1 MDRLKEHPFLTL
13 YCGHCGHPLK
23 VKLGCG
29 DRTCPE
35 CRLKWFGYHF
45 KALLGLVSSW
55 RTAYFLTLT
64 LKNINEI
71 GRFHVKDLRK
81 DFERLRR
88 RFKQIQGG
96 FYVVQATNRGK
107 GWHLHLHILYDGFF
121 INQKELAAA
130 WMEITGDSFM
140 VDIRRV
146 GDPRTA
152 VRYLLSDFLQAP
164 RIREADA
171 ADFNGMF
178 KGSRLVQPFGKYK
191 ATKLRRPYKCP
202 KCGEV
207 CWGLIEDILGI
218 KRVFRRCYE
227 NDT

>member
-1 MDRLKEHPFLTL
+1 MREHPFLTL

-45 KALLGLVSSW
+45 KTLLALVAGWKS
-55 RTAYFLTLT
+55 AYFLTLT
-64 LKNINEI
+64 LKNIREI
-71 GRFHVKDLRK
+71 SKADVQDLRK

-107 GWHLHLHILYDGFF
+107 GWHLHLHILFDGFF
-121 INQKELAAA
+121 INQKELSEA
-130 WMEITGDSFM
+130 WAEITGGSFI
-140 VDIRRV
+140 VDIRKV
-146 GDPRTA
+146 QDPKTA

-164 RIREADA
+164 RIRPEDA
-171 ADFNGMF
+171 EEFNGIF

-191 ATKLRRPYKCP
+191 ATKFRVPYKCP
-202 KCGEV
+202 DCGR
-207 CWGLIEDILGI
+207 IEWTELWRLLGE
-218 KRVFRRCYE
+218 KKTFRRVYE
-227 NDT
+227 DDA